1 MQKEL
6 EIAVY
11 PRYINDYS
19 YQKKLIAKIL
29 KINFAEIKGIRII
42 RKSVDARSK
51 RPVFKLK
58 LITYINEFPKEER
71 TKIDFL
77 HVKNNKKVIIVG
89 SGPAGLFAALKLIEF
104 GIKPIIFERG
114 KDVQNRRKDL
124 RLILQKQIINPNSN
138 YCFGEGGAGTYSD
151 GKLYTRSKKRGD
163 VLRILNL
170 LVQHG
175 AQNEIL
181 IDAHPHIGSNLLP
194 KIIAKITKTI
204 TDFGG
209 EIHFGSLVTN
219 LLVNEEAIKGV
230 IVNNEKEYNSDAVI
244 LATGHSARDIYYLLD
259 KHSIKLE
266 AKDFAMG
273 VRVEHPQALID
284 SIQYHTRVRHKNLPA
299 ASYNI
304 ACQIDK
310 KGVYTFCMCPGG
322 MVIPAATSPGE
333 LVLNGMSLSRRN
345 SPFANSGIVVS
356 VSEPDWLKFKEY
368 GVFAGLKLQQ
378 EFEKKSFIA
387 SGKTQCAPAQR
398 ITDFVKNK
406 ISNSLP
412 STSYIPGTTSVLLD
426 DILPGTISLRLRK
439 AIKIFDN
446 RMRGFYT
453 DEAQLLAPESR
464 TSSPIRIPRD
474 KETLMHIQTKG
485 LFPAGE
491 GAGYAGGIV
500 SSAIDGEKVAEKTV
514 NFLNRNL

>member
-209 EIHFGSLVTN
+209 EIHLDR
-219 LLVNEEAIKGV
+219 LLQ
-230 IVNNEKEYNSDAVI
+230 
-244 LATGHSARDIYYLLD
+244 IYWL
-259 KHSIKLE
+259 
-266 AKDFAMG
+266 
-273 VRVEHPQALID
+273 
-284 SIQYHTRVRHKNLPA
+284 T
-299 ASYNI
+299 
-304 ACQIDK
+304 K
-310 KGVYTFCMCPGG
+310 KQ
-322 MVIPAATSPGE
+322 
-333 LVLNGMSLSRRN
+333 
-345 SPFANSGIVVS
+345 
-356 VSEPDWLKFKEY
+356 LK
-368 GVFAGLKLQQ
+368 V
-378 EFEKKSFIA
+378 
-387 SGKTQCAPAQR
+387 
-398 ITDFVKNK
+398 
-406 ISNSLP
+406 
-412 STSYIPGTTSVLLD
+412 
-426 DILPGTISLRLRK
+426 
-439 AIKIFDN
+439 
-446 RMRGFYT
+446 
-453 DEAQLLAPESR
+453 
-464 TSSPIRIPRD
+464 
-474 KETLMHIQTKG
+474 
-485 LFPAGE
+485 
-491 GAGYAGGIV
+491 
-500 SSAIDGEKVAEKTV
+500 
-514 NFLNRNL
+514 